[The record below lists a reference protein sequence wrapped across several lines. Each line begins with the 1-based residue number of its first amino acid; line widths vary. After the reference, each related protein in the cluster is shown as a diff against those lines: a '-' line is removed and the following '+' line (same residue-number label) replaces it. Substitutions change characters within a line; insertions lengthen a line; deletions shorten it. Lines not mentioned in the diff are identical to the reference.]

1 MNTQQTPDYA
11 AQLQQ
16 LRTDLLD
23 QIRQQRGGEVGRAE
37 ATAQAREHDGSD
49 WASNDAQRDLAVAL
63 EERELAELND
73 IDAALTRWADGQFGL
88 CEDCDATIP
97 DARLHANPSVR
108 RCVACQTA
116 VEQQTHATTHT
127 SL

>member
-1 MNTQQTPDYA
+1 MSTQQNPDYA
-11 AQLQQ
+11 AQLHQ
-16 LRTDLLD
+16 LRADLLG
-23 QIRQQRGGEVGRAE
+23 QIRQQRGGDVGRAE

-73 IDAALTRWADGQFGL
+73 IDAALTRWADGRFGL

-97 DARLHANPSVR
+97 AARLHANPTAR

-116 VEQQTHATTHT
+116 AEHANPTDTHT